1 MTKQINVS
9 IIIVHF
15 KVKQLLIDCLESI
28 YKNTKG
34 VIFEII
40 VVDNDERKT
49 ISTDLKRIFPQ
60 IIYVPNRN
68 RGFAQGNNIG
78 AKYAKGKY
86 LFFLNPDTRVLENSI
101 KKLYE
106 FLERHEE
113 AGIVSPLLVDKQ
125 LKPFKTQSRKELT
138 IKNAIYSFSF
148 LRNFF
153 PKKSIYND
161 PFFKKW
167 DNKQAIEVETVPGAA
182 LMIPKKLFSRI
193 KGFDED
199 FFLYFEENDISK
211 RIRNLGYHLYVDPK
225 SKIIHLVGKS
235 TKNLEDAGKIFRK
248 SRFYYL
254 KKNYGLSKALLTE
267 YVLKISNYSVLLTLI
282 IVLGFFLRIFNL
294 QQGMVF
300 IGDQG
305 WFYLSARDIFLSGKI
320 PLVGI
325 TSSHTWIHQG
335 ALWTYLLAPV
345 LYIFKFNPVSGAYLS
360 AIIDIFAIGLFYKIG
375 SDFFSK
381 RIGLISSLVYATSPL
396 VIMNSRMPYHTS
408 PIPFC
413 TLLLIFFIL
422 KWINGNRIYF
432 PMVLF
437 MMSILYNFELAT
449 VVFWSVIVYLLLFG
463 YFRKKQWAL
472 MSKKFILISIVALL
486 APMTPIILYDFYNG
500 YAQTLKYALWFAY
513 KGAQFIGFFHPN
525 TAEYTYI
532 QVVNFFLESYSK
544 LIFIS
549 SFYVS
554 LFLLIISFGYVF
566 REAIVHKKLTSLT
579 IVGGIIITGM
589 LGYLLSKTPSA
600 AYLPMLFPGLIIILV
615 LFLDKLFLKS
625 KIIFFILFFLIL
637 SSNTF
642 SVITNTIYNGSDF
655 KIRMKTANKILR
667 LAGARNY
674 NLKTLGPGSEFKS
687 STMNY
692 EYLTWWLGHGPSNKD
707 EKLKLYVSEPS
718 GTIRAEIKEK

>member
-1 MTKQINVS
+1 MNRKIKVS
-9 IIIVHF
+9 IIIVHY
-15 KVKQLLIDCLESI
+15 KVKKILFECLSSI
-28 YKNTKG
+28 YKNTKNKN
-34 VIFEII
+34 FEII
-40 VVDNDERKT
+40 IVDNDEKKN
-49 ISTDLKRIFPQ
+49 IEKALNIKFPNV
-60 IIYVPNRN
+60 IYVSNEN
-68 RGFAQGNNIG
+68 RGLSQGNNIG

-86 LFFLNPDTRVLENSI
+86 LFFMNPDTKVMKGSI
-101 KKLYE
+101 DNLYK
-106 FLERHEE
+106 FLETHRNT
-113 AGIVSPLLVDKQ
+113 GIVSPLLVDKQ

-148 LRNFF
+148 LRIFF
-153 PKKSIYND
+153 PKKNIYND

-167 DNKQAIEVETVPGAA
+167 DKKQAIEVETVPGAA
-182 LMIPKKLFSRI
+182 LMISKKLFNRI
-193 KGFDED
+193 KGFDEN

-211 RIRNLGYHLYVDPK
+211 KIRNLGYHLYIDPK
-225 SKIIHLVGKS
+225 SKIIHYVGQS
-235 TKNLEDAGKIFRK
+235 TKNLINIGKIFRK

-254 KKNYGLSKALLTE
+254 KKHYSSVSALLTE
-267 YVLKISNYSVLLTLI
+267 SFLRINKYSILLALI

-305 WFYLSARDIFLSGKI
+305 WFYLSARDVFLYGKI

-325 TSSHTWIHQG
+325 ASSHTWIHQG
-335 ALWTYLLAPV
+335 ALWTYLLVPA
-345 LYIFKFNPVSGAYLS
+345 LYIFRFNPVSGAYLS
-360 AIIDIFAIGLFYKIG
+360 AIIDILAIGLFYKIG

-381 RIGLISSLVYATSPL
+381 RIGLISSLIYATSPL

-413 TLLLIFFIL
+413 MLFLMFVLL
-422 KWINGNRIYF
+422 KWIDGNRIYF

-437 MMSILYNFELAT
+437 TMSILYNFELAT
-449 VVFWSVIVYLLLFG
+449 VVFWPVIMYLLLFG
-463 YFRKKQWAL
+463 YFKKKQWAL

-500 YAQTLKYALWFAY
+500 YAQTLKYAAWFIY

-525 TAEYTYI
+525 TADHTYI

-549 SFYVS
+549 SFYIS

-566 REAIVHKKLTSLT
+566 REAIAHKKLTSLT
-579 IVGGIIITGM
+579 IVIGIIIIGI
-589 LGYLLSKTPSA
+589 LGFLLSKTPSA
-600 AYLPMLFPGLIIILV
+600 AYLPMLFPGLIIVLV

-625 KIIFFILFFLIL
+625 RIIFFILLFFIISL
-637 SSNTF
+637 NTLF
-642 SVITNTIYNGSDF
+642 FIRNVINNGSDL
-655 KIRMKTANKILR
+655 KIRIKTAHKILQ
-667 LAGARNY
+667 LAGTRGY

-718 GTIRAEIKEK
+718 GTIRAEIKGK